1 MNQLEMF
8 KNDIFV
14 SVTTIPNQ
22 IISNFHQHSSS
33 AGITPAEMETNKT
46 IKTFI

>member
-1 MNQLEMF
+1 MF

-22 IISNFHQHSSS
+22 VYQTSISIPSS
-33 AGITPAEMETNKT
+33 AGITPAEMETVVKT
-46 IKTFI
+46 IKAFYSSL